1 MREEGMLEV
10 WGSNRRFK
18 ITGEWIDR
26 GKQRG
31 CWTTLRT
38 RLIPV
43 IILNYDESMWP
54 CTVLYH
60 IEWLRYR
67 QRTSRK
73 MSLISFGVWGNNFR
87 REKQGRWM
95 WSQWQITECE
105 AMEWGWDGR
114 MDSEKEDRA
123 MDQKSLCGWSELGAP
138 PRELKDNF
146 CARKYEKALRRLE
159 TQTKYWVN
167 MAIKSFSWMPS
178 KALRRNKQTKE
189 TKPKSNDF
197 I

>member
-1 MREEGMLEV
+1 MG
-10 WGSNRRFK
+10 
-18 ITGEWIDR
+18 
-26 GKQRG
+26 
-31 CWTTLRT
+31 
-38 RLIPV
+38 
-43 IILNYDESMWP
+43 
-54 CTVLYH
+54 
-60 IEWLRYR
+60 
-67 QRTSRK
+67 
-73 MSLISFGVWGNNFR
+73 LISFGVWGKNFR

-105 AMEWGWDGR
+105 AMKWGWATR
-114 MDSEKEDRA
+114 MDSEKEDQA

-189 TKPKSNDF
+189 TKPKNNDF
-197 I
+197 IQRNTNMIIAFLFPSDQCWWVCVCVRMYFYASCC